1 MKTKFKK
8 VIIPEFIFTDGS
20 LGVFSGFDRD
30 CYPEGPKINPVWIWT
45 LGLFDVDGNYF
56 VIELDT
62 RKKLKTPTIFHDEK
76 PTANVKQKTIQIIGV
91 LITFNIALVLFN
103 MG

>member
-1 MKTKFKK
+1 MKSKFKK
-8 VIIPEFIFTDGS
+8 VVVPKFIFTDGS
-20 LGVFSGFDRD
+20 LGVFSGFDRN
-30 CYPEGPKINPVWIWT
+30 CHPEGSENPPEWIWT

-76 PTANVKQKTIQIIGV
+76 PYFHPIIKFSTIGCKV
-91 LITFNIALVLFN
+91 NPKNGHLI
-103 MG
+103 